1 MSAVINAPAFRVRL
15 AVACVPFEPEAHR
28 HPAASAGSGRDP
40 FRSAATARTTTPGA
54 RPGSMGER
62 VVTTTEGRGAGQME
76 PVTTTEGRGAGQMKP
91 VTTTEGRG
99 AGQMEAVTTTEGRG
113 AGQMEAVTT
122 TEGRGAGQM
131 EADLSTRRGLESRR
145 QLHGESGRI
154 GESRRRR
161 GVR

>member
-15 AVACVPFEPEAHR
+15 AAACVPFEPEAHR

-40 FRSAATARTTTPGA
+40 FRSAATARTTTRGA
-54 RPGSMGER
+54 RPGSMGDR

-76 PVTTTEGRGAGQMKP
+76 S
-91 VTTTEGRG
+91 
-99 AGQMEAVTTTEGRG
+99 
-113 AGQMEAVTT
+113 VTT